1 MIKLLIT
8 NSKGTFDISQMVQT
22 VNWSGDDQQCSRT
35 LEIELISS
43 YTDKNLPTVICELGN
58 EVVFKQD
65 NRILFSGFVFE
76 RQKDTESSII
86 NITCYD
92 RGIYLKRNESTY
104 KFTNITPE
112 AIAKRI
118 CTDFDISVGSL
129 AATNVPIERNFI
141 GTSLFSII
149 QTAYF
154 LATEESG
161 KKYLIRFNGTKLE
174 VIERKVT
181 DETMIIAGG
190 INLMSAST
198 SESISNMVN
207 QVAIYNSDDKL
218 VRTEKDDEAIKSY
231 GLMQSYLM
239 QPDDEDATQQAKQ
252 LLTDN
257 GISQK
262 ITINNLGNIA
272 NIAGAAV
279 VIHEPYTGL
288 FGLFFIESDIHTWK
302 NGQYYNKLTVS
313 YEKIMEK
320 QEAVKLPNKDG
331 KLTRKPLHRSTA
343 KGMEV

>member
-8 NSKGTFDISQMVQT
+8 NSKGTFDISQLVQT

-65 NRILFSGFVFE
+65 NRTLFSGFIFE

-112 AIAKRI
+112 AIAKRL
-118 CTDFDISVGSL
+118 CTDFGISVGSL
-129 AATNVPIERNFI
+129 ATTNVPIERNFI

-149 QTAYF
+149 QTAYS
-154 LATEESG
+154 LASEESG
-161 KKYLIRFNGTKLE
+161 KKYMIRFNGTKLE

-190 INLMSAST
+190 SNLMSAST
-198 SESISNMVN
+198 SESLSNMVN

-218 VRTEKDDEAIKSY
+218 VRTEKDDAAIKSY

-239 QPDDEDATQQAKQ
+239 QPDDEDVTQQARQ

-279 VIHEPYTGL
+279 VINEPYTGL

-313 YEKIMEK
+313 YVKIMEK
-320 QEAVKLPNKDG
+320 KEAVKLPNKDG
-331 KLTRKPLHRSTA
+331 KLTRRPLHRSTA